1 MHTERGDDMKA
12 RIALI
17 YGGAG
22 SEHDVSVMGYRYVTE
37 LLKNSD
43 YEILP
48 VYVDEA
54 GDWFVR
60 IKGADT
66 PAFPT
71 RNMRGSLYTGYGFIK
86 IDVAIPLL
94 HGDGGEDGSVQG
106 ALEVSGIPYVGAGV
120 CASAVCLDK
129 VLAKTVADSL
139 SIPTVEGV
147 SFTRA
152 TDTEAALVACLEKL
166 SFPMFIKPRRLG
178 SSVGAY
184 PARDEDE
191 FKRSFQNAMRDGGNL
206 VLVERML
213 LDKRELECAFCEMRG
228 ERVITPPGEILIDG
242 FYGYGEKYGGK
253 THTVAIADVHDEVRE
268 QILTYSA
275 ALVDALGLRHL
286 ARIDYFQ
293 SDGRIYFNEVNTFP
307 GFTGESLYPRMLK
320 ASGIDPA
327 LALISF
333 VEDALGC

>member
-17 YGGAG
+17 YGGSG
-22 SEHDVSVMGYRYVTE
+22 SEHEVSVMGYRYVTE

-48 VYVDEA
+48 VYVDKS
-54 GDWFVR
+54 GDWLVR

-71 RNMRGSLYTGYGFIK
+71 RNMGGSLYTGYGFIK
-86 IDVAIPLL
+86 IDAAIPLL

-106 ALEVSGIPYVGAGV
+106 TLEIAGIPYVGAGI

-129 VLAKTVADSL
+129 VLTKTVANSL
-139 SIPTVEGV
+139 GIPTVEGV
-147 SFTRA
+147 SFTRV
-152 TDTEAALVACLEKL
+152 TDSEAALATCLEKL

-184 PARDEDE
+184 PAKNEAE
-191 FKRSFQNAMRDGGNL
+191 FKYAFPLSMDEGNNL
-206 VLVERML
+206 VLVEKML
-213 LDKRELECAFCEMRG
+213 VNKRELECAFCETDG
-228 ERVITPPGEILIDG
+228 ERVITPPGEILVDG

-253 THTVAIADVHDEVRE
+253 THTVAIADVPDTVRE
-268 QILTYSA
+268 QILDYSR

-286 ARIDYFQ
+286 ARIDYFL
-293 SDGRIYFNEVNTFP
+293 SDGCLYFNEVNTFP
-307 GFTGESLYPRMLK
+307 GFTSESLYPKMLK
-320 ASGIDPA
+320 ANGIDPA
-327 LALISF
+327 RALISF

>member
-66 PAFPT
+66 PAYPT
-71 RNMRGSLYTGYGFIK
+71 RNMGGSLYTGYGFIK
-86 IDVAIPLL
+86 IDAAIPLL
-94 HGDGGEDGSVQG
+94 HGDGGEDGSIQG
-106 ALEVSGIPYVGAGV
+106 ALDIAGIPYVGAGV

-129 VLAKTVADSL
+129 TYAKTVADSL
-139 SIPTVEGV
+139 GIPTVEGV
-147 SFTRA
+147 SFTHV
-152 TDTEAALVACLEKL
+152 TNNEVALAACLEVID
-166 SFPMFIKPRRLG
+166 FPMFIKPRRLG

-184 PARDEDE
+184 PARDEAE
-191 FKRSFQNAMRDGGNL
+191 FKRSFPRAMHEGKNL
-206 VLVERML
+206 VIVERML
-213 LDKRELECAFCEMRG
+213 TDKRELECAFCEMNG
-228 ERVITPPGEILIDG
+228 EGIITPPGEILVEG

-253 THTVAIADVHDEVRE
+253 THTVAIADIHDEVRE
-268 QILTYSA
+268 QILIYSHKLA
-275 ALVDALGLRHL
+275 DALELRHL
-286 ARIDYFQ
+286 ARIDYFL
-293 SDGRIYFNEVNTFP
+293 SDGRLYFNEVNTFP
-307 GFTGESLYPRMLK
+307 GFTSESLYPKMLK
-320 ASGIDPA
+320 ANGIDPA

>member
-1 MHTERGDDMKA
+1 MRSKSG
-12 RIALI
+12 I

-37 LLKNSD
+37 LLKDSD

-48 VYVDEA
+48 VYVDKT

-66 PAFPT
+66 PAYPT
-71 RNMRGSLYTGYGFIK
+71 RNMGGSLYTGYGFIQ
-86 IDVAIPLL
+86 IDAAIPLL

-106 ALEVSGIPYVGAGV
+106 ALEVAGIPYVGADV

-129 VLAKTVADSL
+129 TYAKTVADSL
-139 SIPTVEGV
+139 GIPTVEGV

-152 TDTEAALVACLEKL
+152 TDTEAALAACLEKL

-184 PARDEDE
+184 PVKNEAE
-191 FKRSFQNAMRDGGNL
+191 FKCSFPHAMREGKNL
-206 VLVERML
+206 VLVETML
-213 LDKRELECAFCEMRG
+213 TDKRELECAFCEING
-228 ERVITPPGEILIDG
+228 ERIITPPGEILVDG
-242 FYGYGEKYGGK
+242 FYGYCEKYGGK
-253 THTVAIADVHDEVRE
+253 TRTASIADVPDSVRE
-268 QILTYSA
+268 QILIYSHKLA
-275 ALVDALGLRHL
+275 DVLGLRHL
-286 ARIDYFQ
+286 ARIDYFL
-293 SDGRIYFNEVNTFP
+293 SDGRLYFNEVNTFP
-307 GFTGESLYPRMLK
+307 GFTSESLYPKMLK
-320 ASGIDPA
+320 ASGIDPTR
-327 LALISF
+327 ALISF